1 MSWDAV
7 ARKDVRDAA
16 RAKSVWLL
24 VAVFLVLF
32 VGLAYAVPELGS
44 TEFDAFLSISASVVG
59 LVLPLIGITLGYKAV
74 IAERESGSM
83 ALLLS
88 MPHSRRDVV
97 FGKFVGRSIVLA
109 VPTLIGLAAAIPVVL
124 VRYDAFEPVQYLG
137 FAALTLLYG
146 LAFLGISI
154 GLSASTT
161 VSRRVTGGAFAAY
174 VGLVMFW
181 TTLVDIAVVMLFRFQ
196 PDALVNP
203 PDWVPLAKLLDPSTA
218 YAYLIADGIGSG
230 VDPPLAALDEQWF
243 TSPAVALVLVL
254 AWIAVPLVLG
264 YRRFDR
270 TDL

>member
-1 MSWDAV
+1 MSWRAV
-7 ARKDVRDAA
+7 ARKDVRDAG

-32 VGLAYAVPELGS
+32 VGLAYAVPELGA
-44 TEFDAFLSISASVVG
+44 TEFDAFVSVAGSVVG
-59 LVLPLIGITLGYKAV
+59 LLLPLIGIVLGYKAV
-74 IAERESGSM
+74 ITERESGSM

-97 FGKFVGRSIVLA
+97 VGKFVGRSIVLA
-109 VPTLIGLAAAIPVVL
+109 VPTLIGLVAAAPVVL
-124 VRYDAFEPVQYLG
+124 LRYDSLEPLQYLG
-137 FAALTLLYG
+137 FALLTLLYG

-181 TTLVDIAVVMLFRFQ
+181 TSFVDLVVVILFRFQ
-196 PDALVNP
+196 PSALASP
-203 PDWVPLAKLLDPSTA
+203 PSWVPFAKLLDPGTA
-218 YAYLIADGIGSG
+218 YSYLLADGIGSG
-230 VDPPLAALDEQWF
+230 VDPPLATLDEQWF
-243 TSPAVALVLVL
+243 TSPVVALALLL
-254 AWIAVPLVLG
+254 AWIVLPLAIG